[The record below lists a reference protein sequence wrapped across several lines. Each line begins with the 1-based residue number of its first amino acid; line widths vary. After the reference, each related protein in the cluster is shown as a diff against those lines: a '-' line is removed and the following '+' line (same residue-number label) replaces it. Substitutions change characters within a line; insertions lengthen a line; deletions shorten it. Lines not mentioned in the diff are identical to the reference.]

1 MGNTSMK
8 AQSYKQGS
16 CTRKH
21 GRRRAFRHHHS
32 KRRHRGGLGSPL
44 NPSASASSS
53 SSKRKTKRKVEPS
66 LHKLVLR
73 SEAYKSRPAGPPKK
87 PRKSP
92 PRSRTP
98 VKRNFVISEEVIMEE
113 EEEKPRRRSL

>member
-8 AQSYKQGS
+8 AQSYKEGS

-21 GRRRAFRHHHS
+21 GRRHAFRHRHS
-32 KRRHRGGLGSPL
+32 KRRHRGGVGSPL
-44 NPSASASSS
+44 NPSPSASS

-87 PRKSP
+87 LRKSP

-113 EEEKPRRRSL
+113 EEEEKPRRRSL